1 MEAPTCDVRA
11 IVFAAPIGLPLPS
24 AAVATR
30 REDHLPPSS
39 GREEILAP
47 RITRACVLPPVDWDH
62 AREHERESKFCFEI
76 GNET

>member
-47 RITRACVLPPVDWDH
+47 RITRACVLPPVDRDH
-62 AREHERESKFCFEI
+62 AREHGRESKFCFEI